1 MKIKRDKKTLKK
13 YESDASKIHG
23 HAVGVLIP
31 ATIKEICKAVSSNS
45 NITPRGAGTGLSGG
59 AVPEN
64 GLVIEMNKF
73 NKILKFDKKEKTIA
87 VQAGVVLDVL
97 NKYLEKKG
105 LEFPINP
112 SSHAVCEI
120 GGMIATNAV
129 GSRAVKYG
137 KTSDWIKWL
146 EIVDKDGN
154 LQKKTGK
161 EIYDYAGLE
170 GITGII
176 AKACLMLSEK
186 KQRTANFMEIDTM
199 KEVVELVK
207 KLKMNSD
214 VSMIEFFG
222 KQVSE
227 FSNLEKKYHLLIEY
241 ESEHGHLKED
251 EYKKILALR
260 DRLYPTLVC
269 RGCPKIE
276 DPLVHLDAVEKLMK
290 FLEKNEIPVFGH
302 LGVGILHP
310 CFSKEKEPLIDD
322 MMKLVKKLHGKISG
336 EHGIG
341 LLKRKYLERFDKK
354 IYLNVKKRLDPENKF
369 NPGKIIQ
376 MRG

>member
-1 MKIKRDKKTLKK
+1 M
-13 YESDASKIHG
+13 
-23 HAVGVLIP
+23 
-31 ATIKEICKAVSSNS
+31 
-45 NITPRGAGTGLSGG
+45 
-59 AVPEN
+59 
-64 GLVIEMNKF
+64 
-73 NKILKFDKKEKTIA
+73 
-87 VQAGVVLDVL
+87 
-97 NKYLEKKG
+97 
-105 LEFPINP
+105 EFPINP

-137 KTSDWIKWL
+137 KTSNWINWL
-146 EIVDKDGN
+146 EVVDKDGK
-154 LQKKTGK
+154 LQKKIKK
-161 EIYDYAGLE
+161 EIFDYAGLE

-176 AKACLMLSEK
+176 VKACLKLSEK
-186 KQRTANFMEIDTM
+186 KKRTANFVTIDTM
-199 KEVVELVK
+199 KEVIELVK
-207 KLKMNSD
+207 KLRLDND

-222 KQVSE
+222 KQISE

-241 ESEHGHLKED
+241 ESENGHLKEE

-269 RGCPKIE
+269 KGCPKIE
-276 DPLVHLDAVEKLMK
+276 DPLVHIDAIEKLMK

-310 CFSKEKEPLIDD
+310 CFSKEKEHLIDD
-322 MMKLVKKLHGKISG
+322 MMKLVKKLHGKVSG

-354 IYLNVKKRLDPENKF
+354 VYLDAKKRLDPENKF
-369 NPGKIIQ
+369 NPGKIVRI
-376 MRG
+376 RG